1 MQPYKKNKIH
11 HHRHDY
17 NCNNN
22 NHHHHDGGKYT
33 TGTTTTNTNT
43 ITKTRKQPFPSF
55 EMAYETDIT
64 HNKIIVEAPSM
75 VLAIPT
81 GKKAFLWHQ
90 PDGSTDLLEYDVK
103 QRRILRRESVDNN
116 ETSSS
121 SSSPSLYHDT
131 ILFGSILP
139 LSKRQKARLQN
150 ETDEQKQKNIRRVFL
165 TEDIYRWEGEDLF
178 ALGWGERCD
187 RLCSYFDRMRTAPNN
202 TNTNTNTNQKIIVA
216 APLMWFVNEGNR
228 YQTFLPETV
237 ARPGYFIHHLQYR
250 EIYRVAP
257 YYRFA
262 LTTTNT
268 NSTNTNTNTNGEEEP
283 HTNDNEPILPKDA
296 SSATLREK
304 AGAQESLPKDAS
316 PLQGESLP
324 KDVSISPLDMG
335 ESTKH
340 LLSKINIL
348 PPLPRFI
355 FANAQFQPQT
365 STSLWVEADPQQNDI
380 YRLYAHG
387 PNKSR
392 IFMGL
397 ALVHTYACSQWL
409 HSLFRPLRPFSK
421 GPVDIRNVDYIEDS
435 DVEEKEAEDDKE
447 YDCNK
452 TKEIKNRN
460 TQAIL
465 LQCQYN
471 PTFRRWIP
479 VAISE
484 QRNAVHISRFTTPD
498 ALRNDN
504 QFPNSGLQKH
514 SQQHPQQQC
523 NPNPRKRP
531 PPAPQHSSSLQQ
543 VLDSKTDGSQ
553 WQQNWREPGKNNH
566 HHHKKKHQKASAGG
580 HKTY

>member
-1 MQPYKKNKIH
+1 
-11 HHRHDY
+11 
-17 NCNNN
+17 
-22 NHHHHDGGKYT
+22 
-33 TGTTTTNTNT
+33 
-43 ITKTRKQPFPSF
+43 
-55 EMAYETDIT
+55 
-64 HNKIIVEAPSM
+64 M

-121 SSSPSLYHDT
+121 SSPSSLYHNT

-202 TNTNTNTNQKIIVA
+202 TNTNQKIIVA

-262 LTTTNT
+262 LTTNT
-268 NSTNTNTNTNGEEEP
+268 NSTNTNTNTNTNGEEEP
-283 HTNDNEPILPKDA
+283 HTNDNEPILQNDLPKDA

-316 PLQGESLP
+316 SATLREKAGAQESLP
-324 KDVSISPLDMG
+324 KDASISPLDMG

-348 PPLPRFI
+348 PPLPRFT

-452 TKEIKNRN
+452 THDNKTKEIKNRN

-514 SQQHPQQQC
+514 SQQHPQQQPYQQQKQC

-566 HHHKKKHQKASAGG
+566 HHHKKTHQKASAGG